1 MPHRLPTHRLRTSAL
16 AIVIGV
22 PTLPGAHACWDE
34 AAARYQLD
42 SRLLHAIART
52 ESSLNARAVNL
63 NRNGSRDI
71 GLMQIN
77 SAWLP
82 TLSRHR
88 IHERY
93 LFEPCTNLHVGA
105 WILAREIRRHGPTWT
120 AVGAYHSPTRA
131 HRLRYVTRVQHHYRL
146 TQLTSQQ
153 TAPQTSPQSS
163 LTTSLQTTPRAPP

>member
-82 TLSRHR
+82 TLARHR
-88 IHERY
+88 IHERD

-105 WILAREIRRHGPTWT
+105 WILATQIQRLGPTWN

-131 HRLRYVTRVQHHYRL
+131 RRLTYVTRVQNHYR
-146 TQLTSQQ
+146 
-153 TAPQTSPQSS
+153 AS
-163 LTTSLQTTPRAPP
+163 LQPPVQTSLQTTPRGPP